1 MLLKIMQ
8 KSYDGSFMK
17 IFAKYDKNNIRLC
30 QYYCK
35 ILPMNYQID
44 LKRLLSVR
52 QLKIHPDCQLLKLL
66 SCFSKT
72 DRLEIKYKI
81 DTHDTPRKMKLKFY
95 NHFQT
100 KLHESNQL

>member
-1 MLLKIMQ
+1 
-8 KSYDGSFMK
+8 MK
-17 IFAKYDKNNIRLC
+17 IFATYDKCNIRLC
-30 QYYCK
+30 QYYCN

-44 LKRLLSVR
+44 LKRLFFVR
-52 QLKIHPDCQLLKLL
+52 QLGIHPDCQLLKLL

-81 DTHDTPRKMKLKFY
+81 DTYDTPRKIKLKLY

-100 KLHESNQL
+100 MLHESKLL